1 MSSLKYIFI
10 TILAC
15 LLSGVASASP
25 VIKAKLDSA
34 TVVMGSI
41 TSLHLTVEQDP
52 GVKGHF
58 PLFKIAYEKGYAGLC
73 GDSVELRAP
82 MKIDTI
88 KNNNSLTIKYDVP
101 VQSFDSGFYKLP
113 ELEFVAGVDT
123 FRSNNVA
130 LKVLPVANVTAETP
144 IADYANVADP
154 ENPSIFDSLP
164 DWLINYWW
172 IFVIVIG
179 IVIASI
185 WLWKRYRDTGR
196 ILPKKPEPTPYEVA
210 IAGLRGLK
218 EKKLWENGMEKEY
231 FTELTDIL
239 RIYLYRR
246 FGINAMEMTSRQI
259 LAALSSNKET
269 KDKKPMIRQILDMA
283 DFVKFAKVRP
293 LPADNI
299 KSLENA
305 MTFVEQTKPLPPEEK
320 NGEDDAKKG
329 NGASDKDAESIQSAV
344 KGNKAEKGGEK

>member
-1 MSSLKYIFI
+1 MKILNFLKYIGV
-10 TILAC
+10 TLCLAC
-15 LLSGVASASP
+15 ASITGGAAP
-25 VIKAKLDSA
+25 VVKAKLDSA
-34 TVVMGSI
+34 TIVMGSL
-41 TSLHLTVEQDP
+41 TTLRLTVEQSPDFRGQFP
-52 GVKGHF
+52 VFKVAAERGFVGV
-58 PLFKIAYEKGYAGLC
+58 C

-82 MKIDTI
+82 IRIDTVRQ
-88 KNNNSLTIKYDVP
+88 NNSLTINYDVP
-101 VQSFDSGFYKLP
+101 VQSFDSGFYKIP

-123 FRSNNVA
+123 FRSNTVA

-154 ENPSIFDSLP
+154 ENPSVFDSIP
-164 DWLINYWW
+164 DWIVDYWW
-172 IFVIVIG
+172 IILIVLIL
-179 IVIASI
+179 IAISL
-185 WLWKRYRDTGR
+185 WLWKKYRKDGH

-210 IAGLRGLK
+210 ISGLKALK

-239 RIYLYRR
+239 RNYLYGR

-259 LAALSSNKET
+259 LAALSANKEI

-299 KSLENA
+299 QSLDNA
-305 MTFVEQTKPLPPEEK
+305 VKFVMETKPLPPETKE
-320 NGEDDAKKG
+320 NGETESSPKTPSPAAKVEKKG
-329 NGASDKDAESIQSAV
+329 
-344 KGNKAEKGGEK
+344 GGK

>member
-1 MSSLKYIFI
+1 MKSLRYIIFSLVTLVAAMLASS
-10 TILAC
+10 A
-15 LLSGVASASP
+15 P
-25 VIKAKLDSA
+25 VVKAKLDSA
-34 TVVMGSI
+34 TVMMGSI
-41 TSLHLTVEQDP
+41 TTLHVTVDQATN
-52 GVKGHF
+52 VKGHF
-58 PLFKIAYEKGYAGLC
+58 PLFKVAYEKGYVGVC

-82 MKIDTI
+82 VRIDTV
-88 KNNNSLTIKYDVP
+88 KDNNALTINYDIP

-113 ELEFVAGVDT
+113 EMEFVAGVDT
-123 FRSNNVA
+123 FRSNQVA

-164 DWLINYWW
+164 DWLVNYWW
-172 IFVIVIG
+172 IFLII
-179 IVIASI
+179 IVIAI
-185 WLWKRYRDTGR
+185 VAFLLWRRYRDTGR
-196 ILPKKPEPTPYEVA
+196 ILPRKPEPTPYEVA
-210 IAGLRGLK
+210 ISGLRALK

-239 RIYLYRR
+239 RTYLYGR

-259 LAALSSNKET
+259 LASLSANKET

-305 MTFVEQTKPLPPEEK
+305 ISFVEQTKPIPPEEK
-320 NGEDDAKKG
+320 KDND
-329 NGASDKDAESIQSAV
+329 NSDKKTIGEKNAEI
-344 KGNKAEKGGEK
+344 KKGGEK